1 MIRNIQALR
10 GIAACMVFLIHLLST
25 RTDIGLDWLR
35 YHYWWIGPAGVDI
48 FFVISG
54 FIVSTTAAKAG
65 AHAVTGREAAV
76 PFALKRVFRI
86 YPVYWVVL
94 ALAFVVAPYVELAP
108 AWVVASFGHGPLRL
122 ALLATTENDKVMA
135 AWTLCYEMYFYLV
148 VTVILLFAPKRVF
161 PMLAV
166 WALIEVASIAIAG
179 AFNAEWMRNV
189 VLSPL
194 LLEFAL
200 GCGIG
205 CLISQGVTRAGWF
218 SLALGLIW
226 FGGGAVVHR
235 LHGNWDPWWR
245 APTFGVAAA
254 FIVYGLVALEEAQ
267 GFTLPKWLCR
277 LGDPSYSIYIWH
289 QLLLAV
295 LTLVA
300 DEFDLFYRVPAV
312 LLLAMG
318 TFIVIGFGF
327 LSYHGIERPALEW
340 LNRRLRGSA
349 LSKPAVRNLGEQR

>member
-54 FIVSTTAAKAG
+54 FIVSTTAARAG
-65 AHAVTGREAAV
+65 AHASTGREAAF
-76 PFALKRVFRI
+76 PFALKRAFRV

-94 ALAFVVAPYVELAP
+94 ALAFLVAPYVELAP
-108 AWVVASFGHGPLRL
+108 DWVVASFDRGPLRL

-148 VTVILLFAPKRVF
+148 VTAILLFAPKRVF
-161 PMLAV
+161 PMLAL
-166 WALIEVASIAIAG
+166 WTLIEAASIAIAG
-179 AFNAEWMRNV
+179 TLNVEWMRNV

-205 CLISQGVTRAGWF
+205 CLISQGVARAGWF

-226 FGGGAVVHR
+226 FCGGAVVHR

-254 FIVYGLVALEEAQ
+254 FIVYGLVAVEEAQ
-267 GFTLPKWLCR
+267 EFTLPKWLCR

-289 QLLLAV
+289 QLLLAA
-295 LTLVA
+295 LALLA
-300 DEFDLFYRVPAV
+300 DELDLFYRMPVV
-312 LLLAMG
+312 LVLAIW

-327 LSYHGIERPALEW
+327 LSYHWIERPALQW
-340 LNRRLRGSA
+340 LNRRLHGSGT
-349 LSKPAVRNLGEQR
+349 SKMSMPDLGGQR